1 MKNNAIKKAIDYED
15 LFHGNKNLWYAYEQN
30 EKAIRDYNSLMDTSR
45 REGLE
50 KGRRE
55 GEVIGEKRGR
65 AEGRKEGRAEGAAEA
80 TANFALSLLADK
92 TPLAKITQWTK
103 LPEEEIRQIAKEHG
117 LEI

>member
-45 REGLE
+45 REGEAVGERRGRE
-50 KGRRE
+50 KGR
-55 GEVIGEKRGR
+55 I
-65 AEGRKEGRAEGAAEA
+65 EGAAEKSA
-80 TANFALSLLADK
+80 KIALSLLRDK
-92 TPLAKITQWTK
+92 MPLAKIAQWTN
-103 LPEEEIRQIAKEHG
+103 LPEEEIRQIAKKHG

>member
-50 KGRRE
+50 TGRKE
-55 GEVIGEKRGR
+55 GEVIGEQRGR
-65 AEGRKEGRAEGAAEA
+65 NEA
-80 TANFALSLLADK
+80 KMEIILSLLEDK
-92 TPLAKITQWTK
+92 TPLAKISHWTK
-103 LPEEEIRQIAKEHG
+103 LSEQEIRQIAKDHG